1 MIQELIAALE
11 KANTPPTRR
20 PSPKVLLCRET
31 TLSPPP
37 ALPHVVRKAH
47 PSPPSVIEELRKKDE
62 MILQQREM
70 IAELQRQVTALM
82 AEKHITSE
90 PRPPTCTA
98 EPRPPTCTAEPRPP
112 TCTAEPRPTTSTAE
126 PGPATSTAE
135 PGPPTSTAEPRPLTS
150 VSVESDFS
158 PKVVSVIRHVNPHD
172 EMVVPAHRPTP
183 APLPAAPRTRPYL
196 KKGRGASAMSQP
208 TPLVE
213 LDR

>member
-1 MIQELIAALE
+1 MIQERIAALE

-20 PSPKVLLCRET
+20 PCPKVLLCRET

-82 AEKHITSE
+82 AEKHITSK
-90 PRPPTCTA
+90 PR
-98 EPRPPTCTAEPRPP
+98 
-112 TCTAEPRPTTSTAE
+112 
-126 PGPATSTAE
+126 
-135 PGPPTSTAEPRPLTS
+135 PPTSTAEPRPLTCSAEPGPLTS

-158 PKVVSVIRHVNPHD
+158 PKVVSVIRHVNPYD

-196 KKGRGASAMSQP
+196 KKGKGASAMSQP

-213 LDR
+213 LERYGLEHY